1 MEKMDNQVVE
11 KCPECGNYTQGVPV
25 YTTERKMVQ
34 KATKGGTSKIVGA
47 VIGGVIGLPFFGIG
61 AVPGAFIGF
70 IIGSLCAP
78 SASNAVAKAVDESI
92 YDKTQFSFTCLK
104 CGKTWNKVLKNG
116 QTVDSTPDKVLR
128 EQKDKLQ
135 KKFESNRFSAAVRL
149 FIALALSAASGWYL
163 LTNDLT
169 SQRETTVLGF
179 STTVTDFNFL
189 WLFIAFLELFFT
201 LGVIIEMTNF
211 NSNNADAGKLAK
223 MSIGEF
229 RNSNYR
235 T

>member
-1 MEKMDNQVVE
+1 M
-11 KCPECGNYTQGVPV
+11 
-25 YTTERKMVQ
+25 
-34 KATKGGTSKIVGA
+34 
-47 VIGGVIGLPFFGIG
+47 
-61 AVPGAFIGF
+61 
-70 IIGSLCAP
+70 
-78 SASNAVAKAVDESI
+78 
-92 YDKTQFSFTCLK
+92 
-104 CGKTWNKVLKNG
+104 
-116 QTVDSTPDKVLR
+116 LR

-179 STTVTDFNFL
+179 STTVTDVNYL

>member
-1 MEKMDNQVVE
+1 MEKMDNQIVE
-11 KCPECGNYTQGVPV
+11 KCPECDNYTQGVPV

-104 CGKTWNKVLKNG
+104 CGKTWKKVMKNG
-116 QTVDSTPDKVLR
+116 QTVDSTPDEVLR
-128 EQKDKLQ
+128 KQKDKLQ
-135 KKFESNRFSAAVRL
+135 KEFESNRFYAAVRL
-149 FIALALSAASGWYL
+149 FIAFALSVASGWYL
-163 LTNDLT
+163 LTTDLT

-179 STTVTDFNFL
+179 STTVTDFNYL
-189 WLFIAFLELFFT
+189 WLFIAFLELFFVI
-201 LGVIIEMTNF
+201 GVIYEMTNF
-211 NSNNADAGKLAK
+211 NTNNSDVRKLAK
-223 MSIGEF
+223 MSVSEF
-229 RNSNYR
+229 RNSTYR